1 MRQSGK
7 TIIIQ
12 RSKRLMWTTLMR
24 KVSQRRQDLSWP
36 FKVKEKENKDVKS
49 IRETEAMRG
58 VWTEQSK
65 SLYGFVVGNT

>member
-1 MRQSGK
+1 
-7 TIIIQ
+7 
-12 RSKRLMWTTLMR
+12 MR